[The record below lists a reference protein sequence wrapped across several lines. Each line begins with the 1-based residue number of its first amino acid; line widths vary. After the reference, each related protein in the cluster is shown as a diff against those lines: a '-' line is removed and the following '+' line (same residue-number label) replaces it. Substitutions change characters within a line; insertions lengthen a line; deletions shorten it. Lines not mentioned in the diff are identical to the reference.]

1 MIRAA
6 QVAHRTV
13 KIRDL
18 DVFYREAGSKEAP
31 AALLQHSFRTVP
43 PCPSE

>member
-1 MIRAA
+1 MTRAA

-13 KIRDL
+13 KVRDL
-18 DVFYREAGSKEAP
+18 DVFYREAGLKEAP
-31 AALLQHSFRTVP
+31 AVPLQHSFRTVR